1 MGIKKFILSLPF
13 VKDEMRRLESY
24 TVDQTRRFLCEEQER
39 REQEIMNL
47 RTGMPI
53 IILTP
58 ETTPELGIITGWFN
72 KDVPIVKIY
81 SDRRVKEV
89 TLFSTYIPYNA
100 QNFILL
106 YKMKKSEALGLINP
120 VHQERGEGYK
130 IKNEDNRD
138 GRVYMD
144 TVKDAEQNGFF
155 KEAEY
160 YWKEVRG
167 MSYE

>member
-1 MGIKKFILSLPF
+1 MGIKSLILSLPF
-13 VKDEMRRLESY
+13 VKDEIRRKSLEA
-24 TVDQTRRFLCEEQER
+24 VDRDRQYHRENEEDRDRR
-39 REQEIMNL
+39 IMNL

-81 SDRRVKEV
+81 SNRVVKEY
-89 TLFSTYIPYNA
+89 TLFATYIPYNA
-100 QNFILL
+100 QNFQLL

-120 VHQERGEGYK
+120 VLQERGKGYT

-138 GRVYMD
+138 GRVYID
-144 TVKDAEQNGFF
+144 TVQDADRNGFF

-160 YWKEVRG
+160 YWTKVRG
-167 MSYE
+167 TSYE